1 MITIV
6 DYRMGNLGS
15 IVNMLKRSGFA
26 ATVSS
31 DVAEIESAEKLILP
45 GVGAY
50 DTGMNNLA
58 ELGLIEPLRRRVLD
72 DRKPLLGICLGMEL
86 LFERSE
92 EGQRPGLGW
101 IRGACV
107 RFRFDEREAKLKVPH
122 MGWNVV
128 RPTRTDDLFSDM
140 AEDAAYYF
148 VHSYHVVCDDPADA
162 VGHTTHGAAFAS
174 AVQRGNIYGTQFHPE
189 KSHTHGMRVLK
200 NFAALPT

>member
-122 MGWNVV
+122 MGWNVAK
-128 RPTRTDDLFSDM
+128 PTRIDTLFADM
-140 AEDAAYYF
+140 ADDAGFYF
-148 VHSYHVVCDDPADA
+148 VHSYHVVCDDPADVLA
-162 VGHTTHGAAFAS
+162 RTHHGVEFVS
-174 AVQRGNIYGTQFHPE
+174 AVQRDHVFGTQFHPE
-189 KSHTHGMRVLK
+189 KSQK
-200 NFAALPT
+200 NGFALLRNFLAL